1 MVRQHHA
8 DWPDSL
14 GGMKHSGTRLDPL
27 AESAVIAACALADA
41 SGLER
46 WSAGAIE
53 DAATALEVLAGALSS
68 LSPAAAEILEV
79 VPAAVAALREGV
91 ERVPTA
97 AAPSGNDSRA
107 GDPAVLSAGLRRAL
121 ATHNLTG
128 RVHQL
133 GPDLLTA
140 PWTRLTPRLSPR
152 SSSSV
157 VNYHVRH
164 PPLKTNPA
172 GARGRPMNP
181 SRRPWPLTGRGRTP
195 GSSLPGTS
203 PAVSLRGCTPGDR
216 CPEAPRRPAP
226 PRRPGRDAEGSG
238 TGGRHRRELKG
249 AGRYWHQAVRSVSRS
264 RGACTSAHLP
274 ARYSTCAAVPWL
286 FTSRHERARPH
297 PDPDPRWS
305 RSYEGPESTRQ
316 QGKDHFTWWRSRLR
330 KSGGALPAVL
340 SWCERG
346 ASQARGCRG
355 RRRRRSRC
363 RA

>member
-14 GGMKHSGTRLDPL
+14 GDMKHSGTRLDPL

-140 PWTRLTPRLSPR
+140 TMDAAHAQALAALLIVRRELPRQTPAPEDESRWGAGPADESLAAALAAYGPGTYARVFASGDVSSGLTPRL
-152 SSSSV
+152 
-157 VNYHVRH
+157 Y
-164 PPLKTNPA
+164 
-172 GARGRPMNP
+172 
-181 SRRPWPLTGRGRTP
+181 SR
-195 GSSLPGTS
+195 
-203 PAVSLRGCTPGDR
+203 
-216 CPEAPRRPAP
+216 
-226 PRRPGRDAEGSG
+226 
-238 TGGRHRRELKG
+238 
-249 AGRYWHQAVRSVSRS
+249 
-264 RGACTSAHLP
+264 
-274 ARYSTCAAVPWL
+274 
-286 FTSRHERARPH
+286 
-297 PDPDPRWS
+297 
-305 RSYEGPESTRQ
+305 
-316 QGKDHFTWWRSRLR
+316 
-330 KSGGALPAVL
+330 
-340 SWCERG
+340 
-346 ASQARGCRG
+346 
-355 RRRRRSRC
+355 
-363 RA
+363 

>member
-140 PWTRLTPRLSPR
+140 TMDAAHAQALAALLIVRRELLRQTPAPEDESRWGAGPADESLAAALAAYGPGTYARVFASGDVSSGLTPRL
-152 SSSSV
+152 
-157 VNYHVRH
+157 Y
-164 PPLKTNPA
+164 
-172 GARGRPMNP
+172 
-181 SRRPWPLTGRGRTP
+181 SR
-195 GSSLPGTS
+195 
-203 PAVSLRGCTPGDR
+203 
-216 CPEAPRRPAP
+216 
-226 PRRPGRDAEGSG
+226 
-238 TGGRHRRELKG
+238 
-249 AGRYWHQAVRSVSRS
+249 
-264 RGACTSAHLP
+264 
-274 ARYSTCAAVPWL
+274 
-286 FTSRHERARPH
+286 
-297 PDPDPRWS
+297 
-305 RSYEGPESTRQ
+305 
-316 QGKDHFTWWRSRLR
+316 
-330 KSGGALPAVL
+330 
-340 SWCERG
+340 
-346 ASQARGCRG
+346 
-355 RRRRRSRC
+355 
-363 RA
+363 